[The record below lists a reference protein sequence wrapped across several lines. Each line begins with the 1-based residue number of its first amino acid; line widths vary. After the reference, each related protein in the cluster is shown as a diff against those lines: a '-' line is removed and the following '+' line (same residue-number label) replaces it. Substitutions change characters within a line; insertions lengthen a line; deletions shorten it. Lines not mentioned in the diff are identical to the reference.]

1 MRYLLLLLL
10 LGGCASRSTV
20 PEIKRAPPS
29 ECLTVCPPIPKPAS
43 NDPNVIFQ
51 WMIEGVIAA
60 GECRRLH
67 ERCVEFHKIPAP
79 DTKPVD
85 KRWWQR

>member
-10 LGGCASRSTV
+10 LSGCASRSTV

-51 WMIEGVIAA
+51 HHIQTIIDA
-60 GECRRLH
+60 GECRRMH
-67 ERCVEFHKIPAP
+67 EACVNYLKVPEP
-79 DTKPVD
+79 KPVE
-85 KRWWQR
+85 KKWYQR